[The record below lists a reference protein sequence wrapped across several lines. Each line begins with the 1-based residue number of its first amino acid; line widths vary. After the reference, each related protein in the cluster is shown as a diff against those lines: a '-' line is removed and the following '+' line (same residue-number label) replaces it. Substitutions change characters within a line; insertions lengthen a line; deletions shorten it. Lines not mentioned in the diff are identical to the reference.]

1 MTGEF
6 IKALKQLIARRG
18 RPQVIYSDNVKA
30 FISTSKWVQ
39 KINKDVEFRDFLAS
53 EKIKWKFNLSR
64 APWWGGQFER
74 MIGLIK
80 QMLYKAMKNAYL
92 TMVKMQEVM
101 LDIEINM
108 NNQPLTC
115 LDDDKEQ
122 PILTPNV
129 LFHGQTINVPDIQLE
144 EDNPDIRKLQ
154 QYINRCKQAAWWR
167 WSNDYLKALTEQH
180 NMKCTKTSRHHQWQM
195 PCTTTHHQCKSKKV
209 MSYW

>member
-154 QYINRCKQAAWWR
+154 QYINRCKQAA
-167 WSNDYLKALTEQH
+167 
-180 NMKCTKTSRHHQWQM
+180 
-195 PCTTTHHQCKSKKV
+195 
-209 MSYW
+209 